1 MFGNFLYY
9 IVALLIYSTYQPAAE
24 PEFSG
29 MQSALLLAALSALF
43 FIVTWWRFKRFERL
57 ISRHAVS
64 RLDDMF
70 QTIVTR
76 QSILAIII
84 YALDIYILQIGNF
97 FTQFQ
102 IVKIIP
108 TLEALIFFALFI
120 SYLSL
125 VWVCGYPSFIKIYR
139 NPVSMKSYVIS
150 NISFAIPVVMPWL
163 FLSLTA
169 DLIQILP
176 FEAPRRFLMSSEG
189 QIAYFMFFLFVIA
202 VTGPLLIQKFW
213 GCRPLRHG
221 VTRFRIESLC
231 KTANMKYRDILIWP
245 LFGGRMITAGV
256 MGLVRQFRYI
266 LVTPALL
273 CHLEPLE
280 LDAVIAHEI
289 GHIKK
294 NHLLYYLMFFAG
306 YLVVSFTVMD
316 LVIYAIIYAEAAW
329 GDLGSNSGSGYTTA
343 ATSIS
348 FSLMMI
354 GLFIIYF
361 RYLFGYFMRN
371 FERQADL
378 FAYATMNT
386 AQPLISTFEKITQ
399 TSGQSPDR
407 PNWHHFSIT
416 ERIAFLKRIESNPSL
431 VNRHHGKI
439 KKSMAVY
446 LAGLLLVGWIGWE
459 LHYSSAGEMIGR
471 KVLKA
476 AVLNQIAAD
485 DNNPE
490 LYQLLGDIF
499 LSEENYDR
507 TIQAYEH
514 AIRLAPDNIQALNNL
529 AWLYATCEN
538 TAFRNPKKALDLA
551 RRAAGLSRESYVMDT
566 LAESY
571 YASGDIR
578 GALTAAEQA
587 IANATENRAYYR
599 RQVEKFQAAAKKIT
613 ETERPVSH

>member
-1 MFGNFLYY
+1 
-9 IVALLIYSTYQPAAE
+9 
-24 PEFSG
+24 
-29 MQSALLLAALSALF
+29 
-43 FIVTWWRFKRFERL
+43 
-57 ISRHAVS
+57 
-64 RLDDMF
+64 
-70 QTIVTR
+70 
-76 QSILAIII
+76 
-84 YALDIYILQIGNF
+84 
-97 FTQFQ
+97 
-102 IVKIIP
+102 
-108 TLEALIFFALFI
+108 
-120 SYLSL
+120 
-125 VWVCGYPSFIKIYR
+125 
-139 NPVSMKSYVIS
+139 
-150 NISFAIPVVMPWL
+150 
-163 FLSLTA
+163 
-169 DLIQILP
+169 
-176 FEAPRRFLMSSEG
+176 
-189 QIAYFMFFLFVIA
+189 MFFLFVIA
-202 VTGPLLIQKFW
+202 VTGPLLIQKLW

-231 KTANMKYRDILIWP
+231 KTAGMKYKDILIWP

-256 MGLVRQFRYI
+256 MGLIRQFRYI

-273 CHLEPLE
+273 SHLEPLE

-306 YLVVSFTVMD
+306 YLVVSFTVTD
-316 LVIYAIIYAEAAW
+316 LIVYAIIYAEAAW

-354 GLFIIYF
+354 GLFIAYF

-416 ERIAFLKRIESNPSL
+416 ERIDYLKRIESDHSL
-431 VNRHHGKI
+431 MGQHHGKI
-439 KKSMAVY
+439 KKSMAAY

-459 LHYSSAGEMIGR
+459 IHYSIAGEMIGR

-476 AVLNQIAAD
+476 AAFNQMATD
-485 DNNPE
+485 NNNPE

-499 LSEENYDR
+499 LSEKNYDQ

-538 TAFRNPKKALDLA
+538 AAFRNPKKAIDLA
-551 RRAAGLSRESYVMDT
+551 RRAAGLSQESYVMDT

-571 YASGDIR
+571 YANGDIQ
-578 GALTAAEQA
+578 GALAAANQA
-587 IANATENRAYYR
+587 LAKATENRAYYQ
-599 RQVEKFQAAAKKIT
+599 RQVEKFLAAAKESK
-613 ETERPVSH
+613 EQGNPVSH